1 MSKQAITLKTNNVRV
16 TFFVEDEELFIQID
30 KKKTR
35 DLLKMSK
42 GDWGNL
48 MVQVSK
54 QFQEGKEILD
64 SQTAKENDVLT
75 NMP

>member
-54 QFQEGKEILD
+54 QFQEGAEILD